1 MKKKQR
7 FFARIFLCVL
17 CVATTVSAVVLS
29 MRRDKKGPVITV
41 PEDGTITYRAEED
54 KKILLEGVTAVD
66 EKDGDVSDT
75 LMVESVRQTGNN
87 DKAVVTYTALDH
99 SHNVS
104 KASCIVKFQQ
114 EDQKPEAEEIQES
127 EQEEQE
133 EQEQDS
139 AEVSEE
145 ALPEGSPQLRLSE
158 HEVTL
163 SVGSKFDY
171 SQYIADITDDKDS
184 RSELYR
190 NIHLDGKVDTGKPG
204 SCQISYYVWDS
215 DGNQSNI
222 ETLTVKVQ

>member
-1 MKKKQR
+1 MKKEQR

-17 CVATTVSAVVLS
+17 CVAMTVSAVVLI

-54 KKILLEGVTAVD
+54 KK
-66 EKDGDVSDT
+66 DGDVSDT
-75 LMVESVRQTGNN
+75 LMVESIRQTGNN
-87 DKAVVTYTALDH
+87 DEAVVTYTALDH

-127 EQEEQE
+127 EQE